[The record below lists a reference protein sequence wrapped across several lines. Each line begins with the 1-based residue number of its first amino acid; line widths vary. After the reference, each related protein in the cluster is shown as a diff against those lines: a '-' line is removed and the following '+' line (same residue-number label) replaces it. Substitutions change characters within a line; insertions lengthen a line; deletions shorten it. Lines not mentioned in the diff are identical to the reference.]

1 MKQIVHF
8 GIYDDYTE
16 LEYGQYA
23 ALSSNSFETIKTDL
37 IKHLEA
43 QIVRTKDNMEFDWA
57 AGELEHN
64 QSVLAQVNA
73 TETIND
79 LIESEYVHY
88 EVIDLLG
95 DFDDDTTN
103 LD

>member
-23 ALSSNSFETIKTDL
+23 ALSSNSFEIIKTDL

-43 QIVRTKDNMEFDWA
+43 QIVRTKENMQFDWA
-57 AGELEHN
+57 APELEHN
-64 QSVLAQVNA
+64 QSVIDQVIA
-73 TETIND
+73 AETVND
-79 LIESEYVHY
+79 LLASEYVHY

-95 DFDDDTTN
+95 DFDVNTTN